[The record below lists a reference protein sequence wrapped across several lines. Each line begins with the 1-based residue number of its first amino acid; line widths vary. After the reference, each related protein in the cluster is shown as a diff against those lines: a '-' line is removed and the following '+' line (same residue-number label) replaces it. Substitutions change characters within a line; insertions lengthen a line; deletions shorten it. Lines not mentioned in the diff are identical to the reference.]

1 MNAMTSNHRLWD
13 LLVPLAITLVCVL
26 LYLPAAATLGLWEP
40 WETAPAT
47 LARNMVEP
55 LQDGAWISPFA
66 VLVDNEII
74 RRSWLQAALLK
85 FGYMV
90 GGGTEFGLRMP
101 FAMLNLLAALVMY
114 GCLRLLYPAWRAGLV
129 VLAWAM
135 SPMILLSS
143 VNLAGHAWAHAPLSV
158 TMVAMGVMSSR
169 PGRWGNLLVP
179 LVGVGLGFSIW
190 ALGAPGFAVPV
201 ATLAAFAA
209 GARQEGASPVVRAA
223 SFGSAALIFA
233 AGILFPLWSTWT
245 AGVAVTPEPG
255 ADVVVRTFSSTFYDG
270 WQLRKDVVGLG
281 FCFAGPL
288 AALLAAAP
296 GSRVSWIFHAW
307 RTPLAVALLV
317 GIAAAPITALWPTA
331 VTLGDDALTT
341 VARALLYGDFLTER
355 TYPGH
360 VTFDVLIRIVGFS
373 VFPMVVLAPLGF
385 GYLLHSGNDDSEQA
399 PPDLAMRLFLAVWV
413 AVGFAVFGLGASL
426 ARQYAFVI
434 TLPLV
439 AAPVLA
445 LTDAGFIR
453 LFMRNRAVWYTA
465 AAVSLA
471 ILQVMKKDI
480 QGNWDAEAGQA
491 GPLVIFEL
499 LLADGSEQFPEEYTF
514 QNVKLFVW
522 GWRLALLAL
531 FLRPLASLLLARDST
546 DRFNAQVTA
555 ELSSSSRTAP
565 GQAWLEF
572 CALLASVYGLL
583 AHRLAALLG
592 ARRDPDTG
600 AMMYGGFLSKL
611 QNLPGASLG
620 LAAFLSVA
628 LLWSTHLIYRDVP
641 VITEDFS
648 QKSVLQTWQAAR
660 TSDEPLL
667 TAGVDDNDTSYYLSD
682 PSIVRL
688 ANMSDIRQRFCDA
701 QDERVFVVVPAPRL
715 SEAYYNVRRE
725 LGDDSDCAPQ
735 PLYVLYGISAR
746 YALVSNQLNPAR
758 NERHEGFLADNIFT
772 EDTIPWKT
780 DDTSGAERVEPPV
793 DVDGKFELVGVQIEP
808 RSTTG
813 RGDVDII
820 TYWRVLESPPSGY
833 QAFIHADFGGNRVN
847 GDHEMVGGNF
857 PMNHWIPG
865 EIVRDHFTI
874 NVGSAEKS
882 GEYTVFFGF
891 FRGDDRLAVTGERTA
906 SDNRIRLGTFR
917 VR

>member
-1 MNAMTSNHRLWD
+1 MTSMTSNHRLWD

-47 LARNMVEP
+47 LARNMVNP
-55 LQDGAWISPFA
+55 LNDGAWISPFA
-66 VLVDNEII
+66 VLVDGEII

-85 FGYMV
+85 FGYIM
-90 GGGTEFGLRMP
+90 GGGSEFGLRMP
-101 FAMLNLLAALVMY
+101 FAMLNLMAALSIY

-129 VLAWAM
+129 ALAWAA

-143 VNLAGHAWAHAPLSV
+143 VSLAGHAWAHAPLSV
-158 TMVAMGVMSSR
+158 TMVAMGVMSAR

-179 LVGVGLGFSIW
+179 LIGVGLGFSVW

-209 GARQEGASPVVRAA
+209 GARGESASPTVRSA
-223 SFGSAALIFA
+223 SMGVAALLFL
-233 AGILFPLWSTWT
+233 AGIVYPLWSTWT
-245 AGVAVTPEPG
+245 AGVAFVPEEG
-255 ADVVVRTFSSTFYDG
+255 AETVARTFSSTFYDG
-270 WQLRKDVVGLG
+270 WQLRKDFVGVA
-281 FCFAGPL
+281 FCVAGPL

-296 GSRVSWIFHAW
+296 GSRASWIFHPW
-307 RTPLAVALLV
+307 RTPLALALFV
-317 GIAAAPITALWPTA
+317 GIAAAPVTALWPTA
-331 VTLGDDALTT
+331 VALGDDALTT
-341 VARALLYGDFLTER
+341 VSRALLYGDFLTER

-385 GYLLHSGNDDSEQA
+385 GYLLHSGNEDGESA

-426 ARQYAFVI
+426 ARQYAFVL

-445 LTDAGFIR
+445 LTDPGFIR
-453 LFMRNRAVWYTA
+453 LFMRNRVVWYTA

-499 LLADGSEQFPEEYTF
+499 LLADGSEQFPEEYKF
-514 QNVKLFVW
+514 QNVKVFVW
-522 GWRLALLAL
+522 GWRLALLWL
-531 FLRPLASLLLARDST
+531 FLRPLEMPLLGRKVSDE
-546 DRFNAQVTA
+546 FNQHVTA
-555 ELSSSSRTAP
+555 ELTAQPRTTL
-565 GQAWLEF
+565 GGAWLEF
-572 CALLASVYGLL
+572 CGIVASVYGMV
-583 AHRLAALLG
+583 ASEVARLLG
-592 ARRDPDTG
+592 ARRASGTG
-600 AMMYGGFLSKL
+600 DLQYSGILHKL
-611 QNLPGASLG
+611 NNLPGASLG
-620 LAAFLSVA
+620 LAAFMTVA
-628 LLWSTHLIYRDVP
+628 VFWSAHLIYRDVP

-648 QKSVLQTWQAAR
+648 QKSVLQTWQNAR
-660 TSDEPLL
+660 ENDEPLL
-667 TAGVDDNDTSYYLSD
+667 TAGIDENDASYYLSD
-682 PSIVRL
+682 PSIERL

-701 QDERVFVVVPAPRL
+701 GESRVFVVVPAPRL
-715 SEAYYNVRRE
+715 SEAYYHVRRDNGE
-725 LGDDSDCAPQ
+725 NSDCEPQ

-746 YALVSNQLNPAR
+746 YALISNQLNPER
-758 NERHEGFLADNIFT
+758 NERHEGFLAENIFT
-772 EDTIPWKT
+772 EDSINWAT
-780 DDTSGAERVEPPV
+780 DETAGVERIDEPV
-793 DVDGKFELVGVQIEP
+793 DVDGKFELIGVQIAPEN
-808 RSTTG
+808 TNG
-813 RGDVDII
+813 RGDVDIV
-820 TYWRVLESPPSGY
+820 TYWRVLEPPPSGY
-833 QAFIHADFGGNRVN
+833 QAFIHADYGGNRVN

-891 FRGDDRLAVTGERTA
+891 FRGDDRLTVTGERTA
-906 SDNRIRLGTFR
+906 SDNRIRLGSFR